1 MRETLMRVPHNDR
14 VNEPSDEPERRC
26 ILTGERAPKA
36 GLIRLALGPD
46 GQVAPDVRAKAPG
59 RGAWIGVDRSAL
71 EVAMAKGKL
80 KGGLARAHKT
90 SSLSIPDDL
99 AERVEKSL
107 EQATLN
113 RLGLEARA
121 GELLTGSDR
130 IEEAARR
137 GQLAL
142 LLHSSDAANDG
153 KRKLAQA
160 WRVGREEEGTGLSGV
175 TLPVDRDR
183 LSAALGRE
191 NTVHIGVSSHAAAK
205 RISAD
210 LDRWIYFIGAASP
223 PDLAESPP
231 KVQGSAAHDIAKNA
245 EKQEAGLEK

>member
-1 MRETLMRVPHNDR
+1 MRVPHNDR
-14 VNEPSDEPERRC
+14 VNEKSDDSERRC
-26 ILTGERAPKA
+26 ILTGERAPRA
-36 GLIRLALGPD
+36 GLIRLALSPAGE
-46 GQVAPDVRAKAPG
+46 VAPDVRAKAPG
-59 RGAWIGVDRSAL
+59 RGAWIGVGRSVL
-71 EVAMAKGKL
+71 ELAMAKGKL

-90 SSLSIPDDL
+90 TILSIPDDL
-99 AERVEKSL
+99 PGRVEKAL

-142 LLHSSDAANDG
+142 LLHSSDAAIDG

-160 WRVGREEEGTGLSGV
+160 WRVGREEEGTGLSGI
-175 TLPVDRDR
+175 TLPVDRER

-191 NTVHIGVSSHAAAK
+191 NTVHVGVASQAAAK

-210 LDRWIYFIGAASP
+210 LDRWIYFIEAVSQ
-223 PDLAESPP
+223 PDLAESPL
-231 KVQGSAAHDIAKNA
+231 KVHGDAAHDIAQNA

>member
-1 MRETLMRVPHNDR
+1 MRVPHNDR
-14 VNEPSDEPERRC
+14 LNKQSDDPERRC

-36 GLIRLALGPD
+36 GLIRLALGPE

-59 RGAWIGVDRSAL
+59 RGAWIGVDRAAL
-71 EVAMAKGKL
+71 EVAISKGKL
-80 KGGLARAHKT
+80 KGGLARAHKSNT
-90 SSLSIPDDL
+90 VLIPDDL
-99 AERVEKSL
+99 AERIEKAL

-142 LLHSSDAANDG
+142 LLHSSDAAIDG

-160 WRVGREEEGTGLSGV
+160 WRVGREEEGTGLSGISI
-175 TLPVDRDR
+175 PVDRER

-191 NTVHIGVSSHAAAK
+191 NTVHVGVSSQSAAK

-210 LDRWIYFIGAASP
+210 LDRWVYFIGAASP
-223 PDLAESPP
+223 ADLAESPP
-231 KVQGSAAHDIAKNA
+231 KVHGDAAHDI
-245 EKQEAGLEK
+245 EQEAGLKR